1 MKKIYIIVL
10 IIITLLIGFFFLN
23 KTNEFY
29 ITDHEYLY
37 DLAVDYLKNQDN
49 NPDSNKNGYHF
60 FIKYDGLGITE
71 DDNYQ
76 YAYMW
81 VLGESYYLNNS
92 KVEISSG
99 YSMFHKF
106 TFKNNKILK
115 VTVPK
120 DGSEYVK
127 SIKEMCPDKK
137 MVNKVLD
144 YELEFDLENQ
154 IQDYY
159 HNNII
164 ELDKNNNSSN
174 NLFNKYIDTEEITIF
189 INNNIN
195 EIYFNFDNKK
205 RTLKEYYQEEN
216 NIDIT
221 IKTLIDLL
229 NYKETVKDGGTTIYN
244 SSVFDI
250 TVIKCNTIEGNKD
263 VYIGDNNLDLSTAYL
278 CHNNQLND

>member
-49 NPDSNKNGYHF
+49 NPDSNKDGYHF
-60 FIKYDGLGITE
+60 FIKYDGFGITE

-92 KVEISSG
+92 KIEESSG
-99 YSMFHKF
+99 YSIFHKF
-106 TFKNNKILK
+106 TFKNNKIIK
-115 VTVPK
+115 VTIPK
-120 DGSEYVK
+120 DGSEYIK

-137 MVNKVLD
+137 MANKVLN
-144 YELEFDLENQ
+144 YELKINLENQ

-159 HNNII
+159 QNNII
-164 ELDKNNNSSN
+164 ELKKNNNVN
-174 NLFNKYIDTEEITIF
+174 NTFDKYIIDDITIYK
-189 INNNIN
+189 NNNID
-195 EIYFNFDNKK
+195 EIIFNIDNKK
-205 RTLKEYYQEEN
+205 RTLKEYYQEVN

-221 IKTLIDLL
+221 INTLIDLL
-229 NYKETVKDGGTTIYN
+229 NYKETIKDGGTTVY
-244 SSVFDI
+244 SSSLFDI

-263 VYIGDNNLDLSTAYL
+263 IYIGDNNLDLSLVSL